1 MTDMTSAPNT
11 ATKAKDHLE
20 RLEKVI
26 TDLERQIQHER
37 EQRQKTESELKMW
50 VAAWIRETNGLMR
63 RPKIHLIDEL
73 VSITRS
79 IREKADQYDS
89 IQSKP
94 VETTK
99 TITSEAKRRQWRNLV
114 NKATQGR
121 WEYIRTENWRTND
134 VTHQILHIVDEVDC
148 PQGYNSTLAQT
159 TTSEDAAFIAEA
171 KEAVPAL
178 LDDIDSLLAE
188 LKQIKESEFLK
199 RQST

>member
-20 RLEKVI
+20 SLEKVI

-79 IREKADQYDS
+79 IREKADQYDL

>member
-1 MTDMTSAPNT
+1 MTDMTSTPNT

-20 RLEKVI
+20 SLEKVI

-121 WEYIRTENWRTND
+121 WKYIRTENWRTDD

>member
-1 MTDMTSAPNT
+1 MTDMTSTPNT
-11 ATKAKDHLE
+11 VTNAKDHLE
-20 RLEKVI
+20 SLEKVI
-26 TDLERQIQHER
+26 ADLERQIQHER

-121 WEYIRTENWRTND
+121 WEYIRTENWRTDD

>member
-1 MTDMTSAPNT
+1 MTDMTSTPNT
-11 ATKAKDHLE
+11 VTNAKDHLE
-20 RLEKVI
+20 SLEKVI
-26 TDLERQIQHER
+26 ADLERQIQHER
-37 EQRQKTESELKMW
+37 DQRQKTESEFKMW

-79 IREKADQYDS
+79 IREKADQYDL

-121 WEYIRTENWRTND
+121 WEYIRTENWRTDD

>member
-1 MTDMTSAPNT
+1 MTDMTSTPNT
-11 ATKAKDHLE
+11 VTNAKDHLE
-20 RLEKVI
+20 SLEKVI
-26 TDLERQIQHER
+26 ADLERQIQHER
-37 EQRQKTESELKMW
+37 EQRQKTESEFKMW

-121 WEYIRTENWRTND
+121 WEYIRTENWRTDD

>member
-20 RLEKVI
+20 SLEKVI

-37 EQRQKTESELKMW
+37 DQRQKTESEFKMW

-121 WEYIRTENWRTND
+121 WEYIRTENWRTDD

-188 LKQIKESEFLK
+188 LKQIKKDNQHDLK
-199 RQST
+199 R